1 MDNLA
6 ALPKNRKPQSPP
18 RVISGPRARGLL
30 AALAIWEAAVVRIEG
45 HVPTAEQHRLLTERV
60 RPVFKAMAV
69 VGLRDPF
76 ALGPRWAPV
85 WQRFFELVGNRH
97 YGDAPSPARTT

>member
-18 RVISGPRARGLL
+18 RVISGPRARWLL

-69 VGLRDPF
+69 VGLRD
-76 ALGPRWAPV
+76 RKSV
-85 WQRFFELVGNRH
+85 V
-97 YGDAPSPARTT
+97 